1 MSSGETSAGSGTIN
15 KGDDDI
21 EARRTEDPVQ
31 SGQVDL
37 DGEADTNATGGGK
50 LGTGKADGKGMGGG
64 AKRLDST
71 EEGSSEG
78 MAALMARQADA
89 VYAQASLK
97 NMRVDSLKDAA
108 HHIRQSGDAVARGEI
123 GQAKEFRQ
131 LAVGALR
138 KAQVDLAEGP
148 SGVVELEATPNLL
161 KDMVEGG
168 PDMAPAEYRDSVS
181 EYYKV
186 LNESL

>member
-1 MSSGETSAGSGTIN
+1 MVARDSAIASGTPSRN
-15 KGDDDI
+15 TVT
-21 EARRTEDPVQ
+21 R
-31 SGQVDL
+31 
-37 DGEADTNATGGGK
+37 ATGGGK

-108 HHIRQSGDAVARGEI
+108 HHIRQSGDAIARGEI
-123 GQAKEFRQ
+123 GQSKEFRQ

-138 KAQVDLAEGP
+138 KAQAELSEGP
-148 SGVVELEATPNLL
+148 TGVVEFGRAPDML
-161 KDMVEGG
+161 KDAVEGG
-168 PDMAPAEYRDSVS
+168 PDMAPPQFRDSVS
-181 EYYKV
+181 EYYKA